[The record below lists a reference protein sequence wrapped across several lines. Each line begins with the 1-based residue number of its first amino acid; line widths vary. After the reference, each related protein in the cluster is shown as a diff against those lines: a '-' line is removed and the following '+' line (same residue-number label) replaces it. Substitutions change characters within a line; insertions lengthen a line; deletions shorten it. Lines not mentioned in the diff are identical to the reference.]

1 MDPEWQSG
9 HWRKS
14 LSRWWWRWCVASGAG
29 GAERGQQITVEW
41 GPYLGYGGGSGV
53 WKGRWGGSH
62 YFWSPHCYCT
72 GRSRASACLS
82 EPLPGGRKSVGG
94 REKNPR
100 TRQQKW
106 TVQDGGR
113 RYKVRHCGANDIRKI
128 QRGQM
133 LKRRNKRHPKWD
145 VRSIQDEDFLHSKSK
160 VLWKEQQTQT
170 VL

>member
-1 MDPEWQSG
+1 MQRCKAQTQGAWQLLWQRWSQSRRGAESMSAAYKSMGLTETFRREMLMDPEWQSG
-9 HWRKS
+9 HWRES

-29 GAERGQQITVEW
+29 GAERGQITVEW

-100 TRQQKW
+100 TRQ
-106 TVQDGGR
+106 
-113 RYKVRHCGANDIRKI
+113 
-128 QRGQM
+128 
-133 LKRRNKRHPKWD
+133 
-145 VRSIQDEDFLHSKSK
+145 
-160 VLWKEQQTQT
+160 
-170 VL
+170 